1 MVSEGLCQVL
11 WVFYLAVISKNTFYF
26 IYFAIALNILTCTG
40 CYWVPESPRYLYGIN
55 DLEKCK
61 KVLTYIAKMNRVQD
75 YKEPEFQV
83 DFEITTELHFEADR
97 GTRSSG

>member
-1 MVSEGLCQVL
+1 MTRSSATTPINKKGNDIVKNPQSNTITAAL
-11 WVFYLAVISKNTFYF
+11 FSKFEF
-26 IYFAIALNILTCTG
+26 KKSPIAGYTRK
-40 CYWVPESPRYLYGIN
+40 EK
-55 DLEKCK
+55 DLIK